1 MRSRR
6 ALGKVKFM
14 KIVFNRQEISN
25 KIAPIMSVVSG
36 KSTLTAVE
44 GILIE
49 ANSADSCTLTAFDL
63 EKGIK
68 ITVDATVLEQGS
80 YIINAQKF
88 NQTLR
93 VMDGEEITLTVDQRL
108 VATFECGKSS
118 HKTGALKAEE
128 FPEIPDLVTQKGFV
142 VKEAAL
148 KKMFS
153 KVSYAM
159 GVNEPRPVLNGCFVK
174 TEEDKINI
182 VACDGFKLAV
192 CSEAA
197 ELKKIEGSDRG
208 VEYSFIVPVKS
219 VNELVKLLSDNDE
232 DEVTVYMSFKNMVIR
247 FGDLTF
253 FTRLIT
259 GEYVDYNRI
268 IIKNHKIE
276 VKAQKQEI
284 IAALEKAAL
293 ITEERIAG
301 SVRSHVRVEVVGDI
315 MKVSAVS
322 AAGSIYDEF
331 EIEHTGDDLSIAFN
345 NRYLIDSIRACRSQT
360 VKISMSS
367 PLMSINVEPCDDEEG
382 TELFMLLPVRTRD

>member
-1 MRSRR
+1 
-6 ALGKVKFM
+6 M
-14 KIVFNRQEISN
+14 KIVFNRQEVSN

-49 ANSADSCTLTAFDL
+49 ANSADSCTFTAFDL
-63 EKGIK
+63 EKGMR
-68 ITVDATVLEQGS
+68 ITVDATVLEEGS

-108 VATFECGKSS
+108 IATFECGKSS
-118 HKTGALKAEE
+118 HKTGALRADE

-142 VKEAAL
+142 VKEYTL

-174 TEEDKINI
+174 TEQDKINI

-192 CSEAA
+192 CSDGA
-197 ELKKIEGSDRG
+197 ELKKLEGSDRG
-208 VEYSFIVPVKS
+208 VDYSFIVPVKS
-219 VNELVKLLSDNDE
+219 VNELTKLLSDNDE
-232 DEVTVYMSFKNMVIR
+232 DEVTVYMSFKNMVVR
-247 FGDLTF
+247 FSDMIF

-301 SVRSHVRVEVVGDI
+301 SVRSHVRVEVVGDL
-315 MKVSAVS
+315 MKVYAVS
-322 AAGSIYDEF
+322 AAGSIYDEL

-360 VKISMSS
+360 VRISMSS

>member
-1 MRSRR
+1 
-6 ALGKVKFM
+6 
-14 KIVFNRQEISN
+14 
-25 KIAPIMSVVSG
+25 MSVVSG

-49 ANSADSCTLTAFDL
+49 ANSPDSCTLTAFDL
-63 EKGIK
+63 EKGMK
-68 ITVDATVLEQGS
+68 ITVEAEVLEQGS

-88 NQTLR
+88 NQTLK
-93 VMDGEEITLTVDQRL
+93 VMDGEEITLTVDSRL
-108 VATFECGKSS
+108 TATFECGKSS
-118 HKTGALKAEE
+118 HKTGALRAEE
-128 FPEIPDLVTQKGFV
+128 FPEIPDLVTEKGFV
-142 VKEAAL
+142 VKENAL
-148 KKMFS
+148 KTMLS

-174 TEEDKINI
+174 TEADKINI

-192 CSEAA
+192 CSYAA
-197 ELKKIEGSDRG
+197 ELKKLANSDRG
-208 VEYSFIVPVKS
+208 VEYSFIIPVKS
-219 VNELVKLLSDNDE
+219 VNELTKLLSDNED
-232 DEVTVYMSFKNMVIR
+232 DEVTVYMSHKNMVVV
-247 FGDLTF
+247 FDDLIF
-253 FTRLIT
+253 FTRLIN

-268 IIKNHKIE
+268 IIKNHKIT

-301 SVRSHVRVEVVGDI
+301 SVRSHVRVEVAGDV

-331 EIEHTGDDLSIAFN
+331 EIDHEGDDLSIAFN
-345 NRYLIDSIRACRSQT
+345 NRFLIDSIRACRSQT

-367 PLMSINVEPCDDEEG
+367 PLMSINVEPCDEEEG
-382 TELFMLLPVRTRD
+382 SELFMLLPVRTRE

>member
-1 MRSRR
+1 
-6 ALGKVKFM
+6 M
-14 KIVFNRQEISN
+14 KIVFNRQEVSN

-49 ANSADSCTLTAFDL
+49 ANSTDSCTFTAFDL
-63 EKGIK
+63 EKGMK
-68 ITVDATVLEQGS
+68 ITVDATVLEEGS

-108 VATFECGKSS
+108 IATFECGKSS
-118 HKTGALKAEE
+118 HKTGALRADE

-142 VKEAAL
+142 VKEYTL

-174 TEEDKINI
+174 TEQDKINI

-192 CSEAA
+192 CSDGA
-197 ELKKIEGSDRG
+197 ELKKLEGSDRG
-208 VEYSFIVPVKS
+208 VDYSFIVPVKS
-219 VNELVKLLSDNDE
+219 VNELTKLLSDNDE
-232 DEVTVYMSFKNMVIR
+232 DEVTVYMSFKNMVVK
-247 FGDLTF
+247 FGDMIF

-301 SVRSHVRVEVVGDI
+301 SVRSHVRVEVVGDL

-322 AAGSIYDEF
+322 AAGSIYDEL

-360 VKISMSS
+360 VRISMSS

>member
-1 MRSRR
+1 
-6 ALGKVKFM
+6 M
-14 KIVFNRQEISN
+14 KIIFNRQEISN

-49 ANSADSCTLTAFDL
+49 ANSPDSCTLTAFDL
-63 EKGIK
+63 EKGMK
-68 ITVDATVLEQGS
+68 ITVEAEVLEQGA

-88 NQTLR
+88 NQTLK
-93 VMDGEEITLTVDQRL
+93 VMDGEEITLTVDSRL
-108 VATFECGKSS
+108 TATFECGKSS

-128 FPEIPDLVTQKGFV
+128 FPEIPDLVTEKGFV
-142 VKEAAL
+142 VKENAL
-148 KKMFS
+148 KTMLS

-174 TEEDKINI
+174 TESDKISI

-192 CSEAA
+192 CSYAA
-197 ELKKIEGSDRG
+197 ELKKLQNSDRG
-208 VEYSFIVPVKS
+208 VEYSFIIPVKS
-219 VNELVKLLSDNDE
+219 VNELTKLLSDNED
-232 DEVTVYMSFKNMVIR
+232 DEVTVYMSHKNMVVV
-247 FGDLTF
+247 FEDLVF
-253 FTRLIT
+253 FTRLIN

-268 IIKNHKIE
+268 IIKNHKIT

-301 SVRSHVRVEVVGDI
+301 SVRSHVRVEVAGDV

-331 EIEHTGDDLSIAFN
+331 EIEHEGDDLSIAFN
-345 NRYLIDSIRACRSQT
+345 NRFLIDSIRACRSQN
-360 VKISMSS
+360 VKLSMSS
-367 PLMSINVEPCDDEEG
+367 PLMSINVEPCDEEEG
-382 TELFMLLPVRTRD
+382 SELFMLLPVRTRE

>member
-1 MRSRR
+1 
-6 ALGKVKFM
+6 M
-14 KIVFNRQEISN
+14 KIIFNRQEISN

-49 ANSADSCTLTAFDL
+49 ANSPDSCTLTAFDL
-63 EKGIK
+63 EKGMK
-68 ITVDATVLEQGS
+68 ITVEAEVLEQGA

-88 NQTLR
+88 NQTLK
-93 VMDGEEITLTVDQRL
+93 VMDGEEITLTVDSRL
-108 VATFECGKSS
+108 TATFECGKSS

-128 FPEIPDLVTQKGFV
+128 FPEIPDLVTEKGFV
-142 VKEAAL
+142 VKENAL
-148 KKMFS
+148 KTMLS

-174 TEEDKINI
+174 TESDKISI

-192 CSEAA
+192 CSYAA
-197 ELKKIEGSDRG
+197 ELKKLANSDRG
-208 VEYSFIVPVKS
+208 VEYSFIIPVKS
-219 VNELVKLLSDNDE
+219 VNELTKLLSDNED
-232 DEVTVYMSFKNMVIR
+232 DEVTVYMSHKNMVVV
-247 FGDLTF
+247 FEDLVF
-253 FTRLIT
+253 FTRLIN

-268 IIKNHKIE
+268 IIKNHKIT

-301 SVRSHVRVEVVGDI
+301 SVRSHVRIEVAGDV

-331 EIEHTGDDLSIAFN
+331 EIEHEGDDLSIAFN
-345 NRYLIDSIRACRSQT
+345 NRFLIDSIRACRSQN
-360 VKISMSS
+360 VKLSMSS
-367 PLMSINVEPCDDEEG
+367 PLMSINVEPCDEEEG
-382 TELFMLLPVRTRD
+382 SELFMLLPVRTRE

>member
-1 MRSRR
+1 
-6 ALGKVKFM
+6 M

-25 KIAPIMSVVSG
+25 KISPIMSVVSG

-49 ANSADSCTLTAFDL
+49 ANSPDSCTLTAFDL
-63 EKGIK
+63 EKGMK
-68 ITVDATVLEQGS
+68 ITVEAEVLEQGS

-88 NQTLR
+88 NQTLK
-93 VMDGEEITLTVDQRL
+93 VMDGEEITLTVDSRL
-108 VATFECGKSS
+108 TATFECGKSS
-118 HKTGALKAEE
+118 HKTGALRAEE
-128 FPEIPDLVTQKGFV
+128 FPEIPDLVTEKGFV
-142 VKEAAL
+142 VKENAL
-148 KKMFS
+148 KTMLS

-174 TEEDKINI
+174 TEADKINI

-192 CSEAA
+192 CSYAA
-197 ELKKIEGSDRG
+197 ELKKLANSDRG
-208 VEYSFIVPVKS
+208 VEYSFIIPVKS
-219 VNELVKLLSDNDE
+219 VNELTKLLSDNED
-232 DEVTVYMSFKNMVIR
+232 DEVTVYMSHKNMVVV
-247 FGDLTF
+247 FDDLIF
-253 FTRLIT
+253 FTRLIN

-268 IIKNHKIE
+268 IIKNHKIT

-301 SVRSHVRVEVVGDI
+301 SVRSHVRVEVAGDV

-331 EIEHTGDDLSIAFN
+331 EIDHEGDDLSIAFN
-345 NRYLIDSIRACRSQT
+345 NRFLIDSIRACRSQT

-367 PLMSINVEPCDDEEG
+367 PLMSINVEPCDEEEG
-382 TELFMLLPVRTRD
+382 SELFMLLPVRTRE